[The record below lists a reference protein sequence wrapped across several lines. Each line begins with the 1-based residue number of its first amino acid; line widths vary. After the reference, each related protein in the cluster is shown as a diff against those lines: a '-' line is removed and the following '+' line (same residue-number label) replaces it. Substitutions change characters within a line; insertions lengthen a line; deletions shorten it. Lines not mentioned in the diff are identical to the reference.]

1 MSTQRRVRHGG
12 NVTAESARAFLERER
27 DREIVESESTTG
39 YAVACTI
46 KAMAKHVL
54 EKWDADDGKG

>member
-1 MSTQRRVRHGG
+1 M
-12 NVTAESARAFLERER
+12 TAESARAFLERER